1 MYFDIDKD
9 GRFYLME
16 LTKSEYQTIRKALKV
31 YANHQG
37 GFTAVES
44 KEYTK
49 AKSVLSHL
57 PKVE

>member
-9 GRFYLME
+9 GRFYLMD
-16 LTKSEYQTIRKALKV
+16 LSKSEYQTIRKALKA

-37 GFTAVES
+37 GFVSVES
-44 KEYTK
+44 KEYTQ
-49 AKSVLSHL
+49 AKSVLSYL